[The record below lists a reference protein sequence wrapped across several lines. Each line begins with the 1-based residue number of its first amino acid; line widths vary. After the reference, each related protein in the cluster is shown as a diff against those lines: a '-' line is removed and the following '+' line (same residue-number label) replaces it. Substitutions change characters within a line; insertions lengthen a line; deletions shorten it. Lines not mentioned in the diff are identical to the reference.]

1 MKRHYTTNL
10 YLLLNTDLVV
20 LQASSMV
27 LQDGETITGHCSGCT
42 LPSEAVHQPSLQTR
56 YWENLHFMTSTMGP
70 DV

>member
-20 LQASSMV
+20 LQVSSMV

-42 LPSEAVHQPSLQTR
+42 RARPYTKVLGKFTFHDF
-56 YWENLHFMTSTMGP
+56 YHGP